1 MALSSPGDLFG
12 RSVNLSVVNLSPPFN
27 FLITPS
33 NLRITF
39 EATKGYK
46 PKKNKA
52 KISVYNLSPFNRS
65 QVLGTTT
72 RGGNPKL
79 QVVLSAGYGLLK
91 GVLFTGIGTSKT
103 LWEPPNYVTTFE
115 VTDGA
120 AALNTSFVNKAYP
133 KGTPIDFIIT
143 DVAVVLINSGI
154 VLGPYPP
161 IGVALKRGRSFSGG
175 AVRVLEDLGSKYG
188 FEFDV
193 QDGVGTIRTDSVPV
207 SPAPPVV
214 LSKYSGLVGRPY
226 TDGKIVRA
234 RSLINPLIK
243 PGSSVSLVVSDPSL
257 VGAYAVKSV
266 VSKGDNYGDDWTMS
280 IEMASITSRQAFTTL
295 AQIEKFI
302 LTGGLA

>member
-12 RSVNLSVVNLSPPFN
+12 RSVSVSVVNLSPPFK

-33 NLRITF
+33 NLRVTF
-39 EATKGYK
+39 ELKKGYK
-46 PKKNKA
+46 PKKNTA
-52 KISVYNLSPFNRS
+52 KISVYNLSTFNRGL
-65 QVLGTTT
+65 VLAPTS
-72 RGGNPKL
+72 RGGSPKL

-91 GVLFTGIGTSKT
+91 GVLFTGRGTSKT

-120 AALNTSFVNKAYP
+120 ASLSTSFVNKAYP
-133 KGTPIDFIIT
+133 IGTPIDFIIA

-161 IGVALKRGRSFSGG
+161 IGLALKRGRSFSGG

-193 QDGVGTIRTDSVPV
+193 QDGVGTIRTDAVPV
-207 SPAPPVV
+207 APVPPVV
-214 LSKYSGLVGRPY
+214 LSRYSGLIGRPY

-234 RSLINPLIK
+234 QSLINPLIK
-243 PGSSVSLVVSDPSL
+243 PGALVALAVSDPSL
-257 VGAYAVKSV
+257 VGAYVVKTV

-280 IEMASITSRQAFTTL
+280 LEMAALTSKQAFTTL
-295 AQIEKFI
+295 AQIETAI